1 MAEDEGVNAVAVL
14 ASACESAGA
23 EAEEL
28 LDKMPE
34 EIKKM
39 QTLLKD
45 FDKLIDKWNNNAR
58 DGISQDGEIITD
70 FKLAKMSNFGSD
82 WGKSPEYLKDEDD
95 NNLIADS
102 VWKSDD
108 ATPIN
113 DAILK
118 IIDQT
123 GPVFG
128 IAVTAD
134 AGEQYKAGV
143 QESNASTN
151 SLAAKLATTYPRH
164 SSASWK
170 VEGDTP
176 YSPPNYLEGYD
187 DSTKKCSEQAPSAG
201 ESGYNAQAEWVGT
214 GFCAIANIF
223 SPAVSKDGKRIG
235 SILRLEAENFKDI
248 RDREIA
254 QAKAGESPPS
264 SVIVNVGTIKALER
278 TYKEIFSQQE
288 VILDLINAFNLA
300 VAGCIDDLE
309 DEAKKCTGTFA
320 WVCDK
325 FLWGPTEEERAAM
338 LAAADDLKDLTIGD
352 VAEFINYAGTRN
364 FKEQCYLLAKIFEL
378 TKYKKETLEAITP
391 KKLPYY
397 SAGSSNIVESNACL
411 MVDGHPYGFL
421 NQLTQSPT
429 QEQFFNME
437 TSEISTLQPMV
448 RFFKVDMSAEKNE
461 KELVEQEY
469 IFDSNTTNNDI
480 ERFLADKATRGV
492 GVGVKDFSFV
502 YEGNTPFAVK
512 KSIKAKLTI
521 FANSFN
527 ELMIDRGG
535 YSYIELALKTGR
547 TNSASDTS
555 SAAQFSQ
562 ENIDENLSKLN
573 FRLKALVGWAKPSG
587 SPKPK
592 HFSSHLLDALDD
604 SFMTLNLTPVT
615 HEFNIDQQGRVNFT
629 IDYLAYVDDYFDHPY
644 FNIFSDSEISLDVLT
659 RTLKYKNLEKK
670 CKPEDL
676 AKIKKTDLKS
686 GIIESQKKRSLTKLI
701 SNLLDKDK
709 IKYINI
715 KYEDIR
721 NFQSS
726 GPYDT
731 QEGENGEN
739 KLKFGSVMDSSPD
752 SRSLVENMAIVWE
765 QTQEKN
771 KPEDGE
777 ENRNLAIAES
787 DNPNWNDIPFFYI
800 SDILDIILEGIETNL
815 KTLEGVLANHEP
827 IQMGIY
833 GESIDLL
840 DVTKE
845 VKKIEKAYVNFKKLR
860 VMLGPLEIV
869 NPKIPNESA
878 FVNIGD
884 IPVSVKYFTEWMT
897 VNLIAKEQAIYPLSR
912 FLTDFFNCLIR
923 GFLNNKDCFSG
934 IIKQKTTLMQSV
946 VTSYKDIIIDEDG
959 KSTTSPYDEITK
971 KILSPPR
978 GDYKITDPTKPLS
991 RMQMSLM
998 PQPILNVS
1006 GIRGSPLV
1014 NPGVDREVNYLI
1026 FSAGRTQ
1033 PAELMQGRKNN
1044 WYSAIKDEQ
1053 GNESEVLNPGDHSRG
1068 IFHYILGKNKGII
1081 KSIELSKTNS
1091 KFLKEVR
1098 FEQEGFRGLEQL
1110 REVYD
1115 VNITT
1120 YANVKAFPGVYIYV
1134 DPHGFAPSSM
1144 VNGEI
1149 LDLTQF
1155 GIGGYC
1161 MIYRSEHTFA
1171 AGQAETK
1178 ITAKWVASISAK
1190 LSGEIPAV
1198 KDKDENDNIN
1208 GVNSNNKICGNNNR
1222 KEAAKD
1228 TGWMKLV
1235 TFFSDA
1241 DEESA
1246 DSVGVQQ

>member
-1 MAEDEGVNAVAVL
+1 MAEDEGANAAALIGGV
-14 ASACESAGA
+14 CESAGA
-23 EAEEL
+23 AGQKMLKE
-28 LDKMPE
+28 MPE

-39 QTLLKD
+39 QTLLED
-45 FDKLIDKWNNNAR
+45 FGVLIDFWNS
-58 DGISQDGEIITD
+58 DGISLDGKIITD
-70 FKLAKMSNFGSD
+70 FELKKMSNFGSTY
-82 WGKSPEYLKDEDD
+82 GQSPKYLKDEDD

-151 SLAAKLATTYPRH
+151 SLYAKLAPTYPRH

-176 YSPPNYLEGYD
+176 GIPNYLEGYD
-187 DSTKKCSEQAPSAG
+187 DSTKKCSEQALSAG

-214 GFCAIANIF
+214 GFCAIENIF
-223 SPAVSKDGKRIG
+223 SPAVSKDGKRTV

-264 SVIVNVGTIKALER
+264 SVIVNVGTIKALESA
-278 TYKEIFSQQE
+278 YKEIFSQQE

-309 DEAKKCTGTFA
+309 DAAEKCTGPLK

-325 FLWGPTEEERAAM
+325 MGIDYLDEEGKAAA
-338 LAAADDLKDLTIGD
+338 LAAAEDLKGATIGD

-1161 MIYRSEHTFA
+1161 MIYRSEHTFGG
-1171 AGQAETK
+1171 GQAETK